1 MKLWLDNL
9 PPGLQSQ
16 SHILARCL
24 ESMNGVIQLQAV
36 FLFGSYA
43 RGESGKDSDVDLC
56 IVARGAENQL
66 GAARKFREAMRDIWP
81 CPAFTLLPI
90 APQRLAEKLAR
101 KDHFFQTVMK
111 EGIMLA
117 SEN

>member
-9 PPGLQSQ
+9 PPGLQNQ
-16 SHILARCL
+16 RQILARCL
-24 ESMNGVIQLQAV
+24 ELMNGVLPLQKV
-36 FLFGSYA
+36 LLFGSYA
-43 RGESGKDSDVDLC
+43 RGEAGRDSDVDLC
-56 IVARGAENQL
+56 IVAQGAEKQL
-66 GAARKFREAMRDIWP
+66 EAARKFREAMRDIWP

-101 KDHFFQTVMK
+101 KDHFFQTVMR
-111 EGIMLA
+111 EGVMLA